1 MLKKKNVLLSLV
13 AVLALSMVF
22 AGPALA
28 GKKFFAIATGGTGGT
43 YYPLGGALAQAL
55 STKIPDLIVTAQSGN
70 ASTANLNLI
79 RSHGIE
85 SAFVQNNTAF
95 QAYTGIDQFKGK
107 PVKNVRGIASLY
119 PEVIQITTLKSAGI
133 KSVAGLKGKR
143 VVPGDRGSGTAVDAG
158 NILKSAGMSFDD
170 FGELDWL
177 SFTGISQRMKDGQAD
192 AGFVTAGIPT
202 SSVMELTSQTDIVI
216 LNIDDKLIK
225 KICDTWPFYAK
236 VTIPAGT
243 YRGQDAPVNTVA
255 VMAQWVVDAAIPEDY
270 VYELTT
276 ALWEKGTH
284 VLRKKGDK
292 AAEAPSA
299 AKIMGNVHAK
309 GKDVTL
315 DSALDGMAIPLHPG
329 AAKYYKEKGLIK

>member
-1 MLKKKNVLLSLV
+1 MLKKKNALLCIV
-13 AVLALSMVF
+13 TVLALSMVL
-22 AGPALA
+22 AGPTFAA
-28 GKKFFAIATGGTGGT
+28 KKFFAVATGGTGGT

-85 SAFVQNNTAF
+85 SAFVQNNTAYE
-95 QAYTGIDQFKGK
+95 AYTGTAQFEGK

-119 PEVIQITTLKSAGI
+119 PEVIQIVTLKSAGI
-133 KSVAGLKGKR
+133 KGVTDLKGKR
-143 VVPGDRGSGTAVDAG
+143 VVPGDRGSGTAVDAE

-170 FGELDWL
+170 FGEIDWL

-192 AGFVTAGIPT
+192 AGFITAGIPT
-202 SSVMELTSQTDIVI
+202 SSVMELTSQTDISI
-216 LNIDDKLIK
+216 LSIDDKLIK
-225 KICDTWPFYAK
+225 KITDTWPFYAK

-243 YRGQDAPVNTVA
+243 YRGQDVAVNTVA
-255 VMAQWVVDAAIPEDY
+255 VMAQWVVDAAIPEDI
-270 VYELTT
+270 VYQLTV

-284 VLRKKGDK
+284 VLRKKGDM
-292 AAEAPSA
+292 ADEAPSA
-299 AKIMGNVHAK
+299 ASIMGLVHAK

-315 DSALDGMAIPLHPG
+315 ETALDGMAIPLHPG